1 MILKDKV
8 AVVTGGTRGIGRAIA
23 LELAREGADV
33 SFTYLKSAEL
43 AESLTK
49 EIESLGRKAVAS
61 KIDVKD
67 FEAGKELIKKTID
80 SLGKLDILVNNAGIT
95 KDKALMLMDKSE
107 WQEVIETNLTGVF
120 NVTRAAIIT
129 LLKQKSGDIINI
141 SSVSGQIGL
150 PRQTNY
156 SASKAG
162 VLGFTKALAKEVG
175 AYGVRV
181 NAIAAGFI
189 DTDMTRD
196 LKPELKEQMLKRI
209 PLSRFGRAEEVA
221 KVAMFLL
228 TNSYITGQTITIDGG
243 LAIR

>member
-1 MILKDKV
+1 MRLKDKV
-8 AVVTGGTRGIGRAIA
+8 AIVTGGTRGIGRAIA